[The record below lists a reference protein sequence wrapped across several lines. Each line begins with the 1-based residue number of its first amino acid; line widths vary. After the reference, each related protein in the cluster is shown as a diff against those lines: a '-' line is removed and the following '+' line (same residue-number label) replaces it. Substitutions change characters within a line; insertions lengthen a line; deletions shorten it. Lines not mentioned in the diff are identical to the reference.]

1 MAGYL
6 DAYGAGDE
14 RRERRTK
21 LMVLW
26 GLAAVAVMGVLYFTF
41 RTWSQER
48 AVKHFLTLLQ
58 QKEYQDAYKL
68 WGCTP
73 DTPCKYYPPERFTE
87 DWGPS
92 GAYADIGSAR
102 IENVDYC
109 DAGVVVTLAFPKM
122 DPIGLY
128 VLRENNLIS
137 FAPWP
142 RCPGP
147 HLHLWEFLK
156 SRFSS

>member
-14 RRERRTK
+14 QRERRTK
-21 LMVLW
+21 RIALW
-26 GLAAVAVMGVLYFTF
+26 SVGAAVVLIVLYFTF
-41 RTWSQER
+41 RTWPQER
-48 AVKHFLTLLQ
+48 VMKQFLTLLR

-68 WGCTP
+68 WGCTQ
-73 DTPCKYYPPERFTE
+73 DSPCKYYPPEKFTE

-92 GAYADIGSAR
+92 GAYADISAAH
-102 IENVDYC
+102 IENVDDC
-109 DAGVVVTLAFPKM
+109 DAGVVFTLVFPKGE
-122 DPIGLY
+122 PVGLY
-128 VLRENNLIS
+128 VLHENNVIS
-137 FAPWP
+137 FAPWA

-156 SRFSS
+156 ARFS